1 MPAPRSRSGFM
12 RIVPAAPGAGT
23 PRCMHFRN
31 NRFPTGRRMANNRLS
46 RHASR
51 RSETK
56 IPVSIPRCDS
66 NRWPVGVHLGGL
78 LSRQGVGPGFAS
90 VPEVRNTIPGDA
102 DNEVDD
108 LNRRRR
114 AVLLRQR
121 IRRSGLLALP
131 SRRLLQQVE
140 LLRARA
146 QLLRSGPDVC
156 RSVCP
161 DLRSDVRRARRELL
175 RSGRELL
182 QPVEL
187 LPSLELLQAVEL
199 LQEPLPPDV
208 VLP

>member
-1 MPAPRSRSGFM
+1 MPPSGRVLGFV
-12 RIVPAAPGAGT
+12 RNIPAGGGAG
-23 PRCMHFRN
+23 PRRTGHYRN
-31 NRFPTGRRMANNRLS
+31 NRFQTGRWMANNRLS
-46 RHASR
+46 RHAMR
-51 RSETK
+51 MSETK

-161 DLRSDVRRARRELL
+161 DVR

-182 QPVEL
+182 QSVELLQPLELLPPVEL
-187 LPSLELLQAVEL
+187 LPEPLEL